1 MKLAFRKNI
10 IRGGVLVFALVYL
23 VGLYYYLS
31 HRVQK
36 EKMGP
41 RYSATLAQ
49 GIDFTKSGY
58 PDFISN
64 VTGLSLPEGWGRWS
78 DAKDAGPRI
87 ILSFTKPLPENFT
100 LELDIKG
107 YGPNQT
113 EPITLIVGDT
123 KKSFTLITEENSSL
137 KPDLKMVRL
146 KISQNPLQ
154 TPASSIELLAPK
166 PTTPPKPPGFNP
178 SNPGSTDQRL
188 LGIGLVGLRIL

>member
-107 YGPNQT
+107 YGPNQYSKASNIFGT
-113 EPITLIVGDT
+113 CLNCSTAL
-123 KKSFTLITEENSSL
+123 EES
-137 KPDLKMVRL
+137 DL
-146 KISQNPLQ
+146 
-154 TPASSIELLAPK
+154 
-166 PTTPPKPPGFNP
+166 
-178 SNPGSTDQRL
+178 STQ
-188 LGIGLVGLRIL
+188 